1 MDGRE
6 SRTIALLACL
16 ALDHVDREAE
26 GSAADGAVISSKT
39 IMFASTTW
47 TDLLLQRR
55 SLQVP
60 SRNRGAT
67 WGKDS
72 AAKNGPRMGGHT
84 VRGILG
90 DTMRVPVSGPCLP
103 ADFWHRNPW
112 VFARSDHGPNEGSNP
127 QPMTTRQKRI
137 CL

>member
-16 ALDHVDREAE
+16 ALDHVEREAE

-60 SRNRGAT
+60 SRNRGAIF
-67 WGKDS
+67 GMDS
-72 AAKNGPRMGGHT
+72 AAKNGPRIGGHT
-84 VRGILG
+84 VQGIMHRSVRAG
-90 DTMRVPVSGPCLP
+90 VSGPFLA
-103 ADFWHRNPW
+103 ADFWDRNPW
-112 VFARSDHGPNEGSNP
+112 VIMESAR
-127 QPMTTRQKRI
+127 
-137 CL
+137 L

>member
-84 VRGILG
+84 VRGICIDVCVLLVLG
-90 DTMRVPVSGPCLP
+90 R
-103 ADFWHRNPW
+103 FWPRM
-112 VFARSDHGPNEGSNP
+112 FGTEILG
-127 QPMTTRQKRI
+127 
-137 CL
+137 